1 MVEQNRF
8 SQVSLI
14 VIDDNDTT
22 RAMLRSILHSEG
34 IEVVAEARDG
44 TTGLAL
50 VRKHR
55 PQLVCLDVMM
65 PGMSGI
71 EVLTQL
77 KLEFPDVRIIMV
89 TGSTDRDT
97 VQAAIQGGASG
108 YLVKPFNAAKVVTA
122 LELALGRKPT
132 QN

>member
-1 MVEQNRF
+1 MALD
-8 SQVSLI
+8 S
-14 VIDDNDTT
+14 
-22 RAMLRSILHSEG
+22 
-34 IEVVAEARDG
+34 ARIQIG
-44 TTGLAL
+44 GHLL
-50 VRKHR
+50 QR
-55 PQLVCLDVMM
+55 
-65 PGMSGI
+65 SGI
-71 EVLTQL
+71 RSGACAGCLATYSAYTYPEISISNYLLRNVEVLTQL